1 MSAEFEAF
9 LQSKNI
15 SHTTSPA
22 YAKAINGVAERRIGM
37 VTDIA
42 RYYMLLSGAPPSF
55 WPYAVAH
62 ASTALNLVTYGK
74 SKIPPLEVIT
84 GCRQRVMNHLP
95 FGCAAVVTKQVRE
108 RDNKLVAR

>member
-1 MSAEFEAF
+1 
-9 LQSKNI
+9 
-15 SHTTSPA
+15 
-22 YAKAINGVAERRIGM
+22 M

-55 WPYAVAH
+55 WPYAVTH
-62 ASTALNLVTYGK
+62 ASTALNLVTHGK

-84 GCRQRVMNHLP
+84 GCRQRVMKHLP

-108 RDNKLVAR
+108 RDNSSSPAESPESSSVARRTSSAAT